1 GGDHHQVGEFVH
13 DHQQVRVGLVRSLA
27 AERGGE
33 LAGAYRCVEVVDVA
47 VTGGGQVVV
56 ATVHLPHDPL
66 EGLRRFLGAG
76 DDGGDQVR
84 DALVHGQ
91 FDPLGVDQDHA
102 YLVGGGTHHQ
112 RGDEPV
118 DTRGLTGPGGPGHQ
132 HVRHLGQVGDHV
144 AALDVLAQAHEHGV
158 VLGRGRRGAQDITK
172 ADDVLVGVGDL
183 HTDRGLSGDGG
194 LDAHVGALD
203 RQGDVLGQGGDL
215 LDLDRR
221 SQFDLVAGDG
231 RSTGVPGDVGVDL
244 ELAHHPGQGIDQF
257 LVGLGAGLGGAA
269 RFEHGRGGQL
279 VVTVHDTG
287 GQGQL
292 FGGGGR
298 WGRIGCVGLLAGL
311 LLRLGRLYGHL
322 CLFFL
327 VGEGGGPRFGEDRG
341 GVGAFVVTRDRFGPG
356 RLLPTLAG
364 F

>member
-1 GGDHHQVGEFVH
+1 
-13 DHQQVRVGLVRSLA
+13 
-27 AERGGE
+27 
-33 LAGAYRCVEVVDVA
+33 
-47 VTGGGQVVV
+47 
-56 ATVHLPHDPL
+56 
-66 EGLRRFLGAG
+66 
-76 DDGGDQVR
+76 
-84 DALVHGQ
+84 
-91 FDPLGVDQDHA
+91 
-102 YLVGGGTHHQ
+102 
-112 RGDEPV
+112 
-118 DTRGLTGPGGPGHQ
+118 
-132 HVRHLGQVGDHV
+132 
-144 AALDVLAQAHEHGV
+144 
-158 VLGRGRRGAQDITK
+158 
-172 ADDVLVGVGDL
+172 
-183 HTDRGLSGDGG
+183 
-194 LDAHVGALD
+194 
-203 RQGDVLGQGGDL
+203 GDL

-298 WGRIGCVGLLAGL
+298 WGRSGCVGLLAGL

-327 VGEGGGPRFGEDRG
+327 VGEGGGQRFVEDRAV
-341 GVGAFVVTRDRFGPG
+341 VGAFVVTRDRFGPG

-364 F
+364 FVLLVRSEDADPGVGARVPVQEAGEEGLERVGGTGGRGRGDAREADDQAGGRE